1 MRIEKYQSFMLEI
14 EFEKIAK
21 EIKLLAESA
30 ETVNLGDTIEWNFNR
45 GEEDVPSPEI
55 EWNFDPKRSKIQSAK
70 DKIKGFA
77 DWLQRGDTESG
88 IGIEHP
94 LIDKIKAF
102 IEKAKDP
109 EKIRQY
115 FHKLVDEMKALPSS
129 IKKDLMKKLTI
140 VVMAY
145 VPLADLI
152 TAQDEARSPELKL
165 AKKEIVEASQDM
177 EKAASPERS
186 DKTDKESAGR
196 GATFQKAQHLVKTIE
211 AGYSSDKKDTGNW
224 IEVPGGGMRFIGTNH
239 GISAPVLAQYLKDKG
254 VTRLITKQDMMDLKY
269 ETAVEIY
276 KKDYWDAQGLGKFKR
291 QSIANVLYDGCVNQG
306 PGATLDA
313 LKKSMER
320 MGHET
325 DGIGSWKE
333 FHEELTPSVNAMPKK
348 ESKELFETIKEE
360 RLEKYKDAGTWED
373 HGRGWEDRLDK
384 LAFEDGEEE
393 TPGIA

>member
-70 DKIKGFA
+70 DRIKGFA

-115 FHKLVDEMKALPSS
+115 FHKLVDEMKSLPSS

-152 TAQDEARSPELKL
+152 TAQDEARSSELKL
-165 AKKEIVEASQDM
+165 AKKEIVEAGQDM
-177 EKAASPERS
+177 EKAVSPERS

>member
-55 EWNFDPKRSKIQSAK
+55 EWNFDPKRSKMQSAK
-70 DKIKGFA
+70 DRIKGFA

-115 FHKLVDEMKALPSS
+115 FHKLVDEMKSLPSS

-140 VVMAY
+140 VAIAY

-165 AKKEIVEASQDM
+165 AKKEIVEAGQDR
-177 EKAASPERS
+177 EKAASPEIS

-254 VTRLITKQDMMDLKY
+254 VTRLITKQDMIDLKY

-276 KKDYWDAQGLGKFKR
+276 KKDYWDAQGLGNFKR

-360 RLEKYKDAGTWED
+360 RLEKYKDANTWED

>member
-70 DKIKGFA
+70 DRIKGFA

>member
-70 DKIKGFA
+70 DRIKGFA

-115 FHKLVDEMKALPSS
+115 FHKLVDEMKSLPSS

-165 AKKEIVEASQDM
+165 AKKEIVEAGQDM